1 MSNEL
6 PEPEKHFVWKKLVKF
21 SLGASETL
29 VTPNGDP
36 SVFDQPMDLL
46 FESEQLAHDALVDY
60 ELVEQALEEKWML
73 CVHEITP
80 ISFVIE
86 TLIPKE

>member
-6 PEPEKHFVWKKLVKF
+6 PEPEKHFVWKKLIKF
-21 SLGASETL
+21 SASERL
-29 VTPNGDP
+29 ITPNGDP
-36 SVFDQPMDLL
+36 CVFDQPMDLH
-46 FESEQLAHDALVDY
+46 FASEQLAHNALVDY
-60 ELVEQALEEKWML
+60 ELVEQAIEEQWIL

>member
-21 SLGASETL
+21 SVGASML
-29 VTPNGDP
+29 ITPNGDP
-36 SVFDQPMDLL
+36 MVFEQPMDLL
-46 FESEQLAHDALVDY
+46 FESEQLAHDALVNY
-60 ELVEQALEEKWML
+60 ELVEQAIEEKWVL

>member
-6 PEPEKHFVWKKLVKF
+6 PEPEKHFVWKKFVKF
-21 SLGASETL
+21 SVGESML

-36 SVFDQPMDLL
+36 GVFDQPMDLL
-46 FESEQLAHDALVDY
+46 FGSEQLAHDALVNY
-60 ELVEQALEEKWML
+60 ELVEQALEEQWIL